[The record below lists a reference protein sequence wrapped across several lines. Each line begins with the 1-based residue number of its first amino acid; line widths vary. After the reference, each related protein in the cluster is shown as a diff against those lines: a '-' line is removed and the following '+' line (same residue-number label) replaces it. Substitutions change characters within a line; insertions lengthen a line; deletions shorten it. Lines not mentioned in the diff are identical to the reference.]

1 MKIANLDPTY
11 SPGLGG
17 ATSVTS
23 SGAASAAVADHVADS
38 SGAHTAPAIGVVDAA
53 GWFGATT
60 DPGDL
65 PMLWP
70 ELYGAVD
77 IETALAQLA
86 ALTTADSAILGD
98 LCLLWPEDDG
108 DVAGGGGGGFTDPT
122 TTKGDL
128 IVRGVTTT
136 RLPVGPNGWMLTAD
150 STQALG
156 VRWGSGWGNLD
167 GGTATSTYGGVS
179 PIDAGGAS

>member
-1 MKIANLDPTY
+1 MKIANLDPDY
-11 SPGLGG
+11 SPSLGG

-77 IETALAQLA
+77 VETALAQLA
-86 ALTTADSAILGD
+86 ALATADSAILGD
-98 LCLLWPEDDG
+98 LCTLYPEEDGLGLGQASLTVAEIDGAPSVAGVRTIRVSNGTLTDDG
-108 DVAGGGGGGFTDPT
+108 AGQVTITTGGGGAAGRTFPFF
-122 TTKGDL
+122 
-128 IVRGVTTT
+128 
-136 RLPVGPNGWMLTAD
+136 
-150 STQALG
+150 
-156 VRWGSGWGNLD
+156 
-167 GGTATSTYGGVS
+167 
-179 PIDAGGAS
+179 AGG